1 MNKYRNYI
9 IGNISTTR
17 KKYQKFL
24 ENELKEHDID
34 NIVPSHGS
42 ILSVLYKNNGR
53 LTMKEIA
60 SLIRRDKSTVTSL
73 CNKLVSFGYIKKEK
87 CEQDRRVTYITL
99 TQKGIDIKPEFEEIS
114 KKLIDTAYKGFT
126 QEEEET
132 FIYLLNKISKNF
144 DIE

>member
-9 IGNISTTR
+9 VGYISTTR

-24 ENELKEHDID
+24 ERELKEHNIE

-53 LTMKEIA
+53 LTMKEI
-60 SLIRRDKSTVTSL
+60 SQLIRRDKSTVTSL

-87 CEQDRRVTYITL
+87 CKEDRRVTYITL
-99 TQKGIDIKPEFEEIS
+99 TEKGTSIRPEFEKIS

-126 QEEEET
+126 KEEEEM
-132 FIYLLNKISKNF
+132 FFYLINKINKNF
-144 DIE
+144 DLE

>member
-24 ENELKEHDID
+24 ENELKEHNID

>member
-9 IGNISTTR
+9 VGYISTTR

-24 ENELKEHDID
+24 EKELKEHNID

-42 ILSVLYKNNGR
+42 ILSVLYKNNGK
-53 LTMKEIA
+53 LSMKEI
-60 SLIRRDKSTVTSL
+60 SGLIRRDKSTVTSL

-114 KKLIDTAYKGFT
+114 KKLIDTVYKGFT
-126 QEEEET
+126 KEEEEM
-132 FIYLLNKISKNF
+132 FYYLLNKINKNF
-144 DIE
+144 DI

>member
-9 IGNISTTR
+9 IGYISTTR

-24 ENELKEHDID
+24 EKELKEHNIE

-42 ILSVLYKNNGR
+42 ILSVLYKNNGK

-60 SLIRRDKSTVTSL
+60 KLIRRDKSTVTSL

-87 CEQDRRVTYITL
+87 CEQDKRVTYIVL
-99 TQKGIDIKPEFEEIS
+99 TQKGIDIRPKFEEIS
-114 KKLIDTAYKGFT
+114 KKLIDTVYKGFT
-126 QEEEET
+126 KEEEDM
-132 FIYLLNKISKNF
+132 FFYLLNKINKNF
-144 DIE
+144 DVE